1 MKKVIIIGLAF
12 VCALVLIGY
21 SLYNK
26 SHRSVNDEEAIPIT
40 AVSLFN
46 AFETNEENA
55 NKIYLD
61 KVIEVSG
68 VVSEIITNQSG
79 KPVIILST
87 DNPVFGINCTMES
100 SIEPIQI
107 GSTISITGICTG
119 YLSDVILTRG
129 IIKNRK

>member
-1 MKKVIIIGLAF
+1 MKKILIIGLAS
-12 VCALVLIGY
+12 VCALAIAGY
-21 SLYNK
+21 NLYNK
-26 SHRSVNDEEAIPIT
+26 SHRFVKDEEAIAIT
-40 AVSLFN
+40 AVALFS

-55 NKIYLD
+55 NKLYLD

-79 KPVIILST
+79 KQVIILST
-87 DNPVFGINCTMES
+87 NNPMLGINCTMEN

-107 GSTISITGICTG
+107 GSTVSITGICTG

-129 IIKNRK
+129 IIKKHK